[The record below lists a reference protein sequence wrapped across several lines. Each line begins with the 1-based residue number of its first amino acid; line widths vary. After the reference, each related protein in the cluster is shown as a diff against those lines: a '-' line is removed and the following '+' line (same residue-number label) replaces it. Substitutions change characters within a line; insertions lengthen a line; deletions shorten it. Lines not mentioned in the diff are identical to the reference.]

1 MRYRGSARR
10 ARAAVEFQQSDQP
23 VCQPVVKLGG
33 KQFVDIGAQD
43 SGGRVALCEKAMNQ
57 LQGFLALPGVGCAVA
72 AQDQREQLGG
82 GESFH
87 AVRRIHGCSRPTRWN
102 DIPLGGSQPNGRSPG
117 QPLRCSP
124 GAERALPRIPEQTA
138 SFLTARDWLP
148 LSLGGDCF
156 SRHSHTGPAR
166 WSLWVVRWS
175 TWSSLVRGGQG
186 ARAAWCERSGRLWY
200 WPRG

>member
-43 SGGRVALCEKAMNQ
+43 SGGRVALCEKALNQ

-117 QPLRCSP
+117 QPLRYSP
-124 GAERALPRIPEQTA
+124 GAERALPRIP
-138 SFLTARDWLP
+138 
-148 LSLGGDCF
+148 
-156 SRHSHTGPAR
+156 
-166 WSLWVVRWS
+166 
-175 TWSSLVRGGQG
+175 
-186 ARAAWCERSGRLWY
+186 
-200 WPRG
+200 